1 MSERTITKID
11 AARTVFVDGLRARG
25 LVAFVRDLTA
35 FAASQAETDARRA
48 LCSPYS
54 GVPNVDARA
63 LCVAAGE
70 RRTVLATIAAERVA
84 LAHDAAV
91 AARRFA
97 RFLSGVRDAYR
108 AQGATVCEHLTTLE
122 LGLEAALDL
131 DADERSTLA
140 ALAEIARLLDAAR
153 PAGTAWDAAELLAV
167 LDGAAPARSNAALHG
182 ALRRPLRA
190 HPPEPLRPVKRRRG
204 HFSASSLGAFA
215 ECERRWYYRY
225 VCAAVEDRGSSASF
239 YGTAFHWALE
249 RFHQEFSRVDG
260 VAPDLLERKLDSYL
274 ATSFERFRSGFETN
288 VEYELQRRRAK
299 RTGRRYVAWLL
310 ERARAHPFTVIGTET
325 AVNLE
330 LDGYTFIGYID
341 RLDRDD
347 ATHAVTV
354 VDYKTGSIAESAQE
368 YRNKVAR
375 FLDFQLPFYYWART
389 AAGDR
394 VSRLALVPLKESAR
408 DVRPV
413 ELEVVP
419 VAAPRTYDDAA
430 AGTIGIDEL
439 ERARA
444 KMIELAALLADA
456 PLERFAVTSDSA
468 ACAYCAYK
476 AACRERPLPREDRFG
491 R

>member
-1 MSERTITKID
+1 MSERT
-11 AARTVFVDGLRARG
+11 AAEIGAAGEPSVAGDCARR
-25 LVAFVRDLTA
+25 LVAFVRDLTRY
-35 FAASQAETDARRA
+35 AAAGSESDARRA

-63 LCVAAGE
+63 LCIAAAERHTVAD
-70 RRTVLATIAAERVA
+70 TIAADRVPLTHEA
-84 LAHDAAV
+84 TL

-97 RFLSGVRDAYR
+97 RLLGDVREAYR
-108 AQGATVCEHLTTLE
+108 VQGATAREHLTTIE
-122 LGLEAALDL
+122 LSLAQAVALDG
-131 DADERSTLA
+131 DERATLL
-140 ALAEIARLLDAAR
+140 ALAEVADALDAAR
-153 PAGTAWDAAELLAV
+153 PTGAPWEASAFLEALERSLPAA
-167 LDGAAPARSNAALHG
+167 
-182 ALRRPLRA
+182 RRPPREGPLQPLRA
-190 HPPEPLRPVKRRRG
+190 RLPEPPSPVKRRRA

-249 RFHQEFSRVDG
+249 RFHQEFPRADA
-260 VAPDLLERKLDSYL
+260 APLELLERKLDAYL

-299 RTGRRYVAWLL
+299 RTGRRYLAWFV
-310 ERARAHPFTVIGTET
+310 ERSRARPFAVIGTET
-325 AVNLE
+325 AVE
-330 LDGYTFIGYID
+330 LQLDRYTFIGYID

-347 ATHAVTV
+347 ATAAVTV
-354 VDYKTGSIAESAQE
+354 VDYKTGNIAESADE
-368 YRNKVAR
+368 YRAKVAN
-375 FLDFQLPFYYWART
+375 FVDFQLPFYYWART

-394 VSRLALVPLKESAR
+394 VTRLALVPLKESAR

-419 VAAPRTYDDAA
+419 IAAPRSYSDAA
-430 AGTIGIDEL
+430 VGTIGLDEL

-444 KMIELAALLADA
+444 KMIEIAAFLADA
-456 PLERFAVTSDSA
+456 PIERFPATSDPG
-468 ACAYCAYK
+468 ACRYCAYK
-476 AACRERPLPREDRFG
+476 TACRERPLPREERFG